1 VQATCSL
8 STEPLCSDADAAAG
22 MARTFVLIALLCG
35 GTNAA
40 RRGASRPPCPYK
52 ELGVAKTAS
61 DDDIKRAYKAK
72 ALQLH
77 PDKAPPN
84 KRQTYEAKFKRIN
97 AAYQKIRDTDA
108 RRRHARESTSKPF
121 ARPAP
126 PAQELRVPLRVSVE
140 DLLRGATRYAVISSA
155 GFTFLL
161 PVKIEVGMRPGDVVD
176 RKAHGDTILTVVLEQ
191 KPGLY
196 RIDGED
202 LHRSAWLQQ
211 WSKPTSLKLRAPG
224 GRFPFLRKNDVVVL
238 PRKGKK
244 WGDGFRLRKKGR
256 GLYAKGSNERGDLV
270 VTVRRRSL
278 RSSIAVLAARL
289 SPLVAVI
296 TAIQN
301 RTRTIQ
307 QARRAR
313 DLAKKHGPGILEGFS
328 SFLAARRVFD
338 DLQRYA
344 GAPATQW

>member
-1 VQATCSL
+1 MKRAF
-8 STEPLCSDADAAAG
+8 EGEAAAG
-22 MARTFVLIALLCG
+22 ADARPSAGSAACAPGRAPLSPSSTSTNAPPRAAPVAARKPFRPPGAGGGFRPPG

-40 RRGASRPPCPYK
+40 FRS
-52 ELGVAKTAS
+52 
-61 DDDIKRAYKAK
+61 
-72 ALQLH
+72 
-77 PDKAPPN
+77 
-84 KRQTYEAKFKRIN
+84 
-97 AAYQKIRDTDA
+97 
-108 RRRHARESTSKPF
+108 PF

-140 DLLRGATRYAVISSA
+140 DLLRGATRYAVISSS

-161 PVKIEVGMRPGDVVD
+161 PVKIEVGMRPGDIVD

-196 RIDGED
+196 RVDGED

-211 WSKPTSLKLRAPG
+211 WSKPTSLRLRAPG
-224 GRFPFLRKNDVVVL
+224 GRFPFLGKDDVITL

-256 GLYAKGSNERGDLV
+256 GLYAKGSTERGDLV

-278 RSSIAVLAARL
+278 RGSLAVLAARL

>member
-1 VQATCSL
+1 
-8 STEPLCSDADAAAG
+8 
-22 MARTFVLIALLCG
+22 MARLAVCALLALCG
-35 GTNAA
+35 RIAGAA
-40 RRGASRPPCPYK
+40 RRGASRPPPCPYK
-52 ELGVAKTAS
+52 ELGVAKSAS
-61 DDDIKRAYKAK
+61 DEDIKKAYKAA
-72 ALQLH
+72 ALKLH

-84 KRQTYEAKFKRIN
+84 KRQSYEAKFKRVN
-97 AAYQKIRDTDA
+97 AAYQKVRDADA
-108 RRRHARESTSKPF
+108 RQKHARESRTPNSPF

-140 DLLRGATRYAVISSA
+140 DLLRGATRYAVITSA

-161 PVKIEVGMRPGDVVD
+161 PVKIEVGMRPGDIVD

-196 RIDGED
+196 RVDGED

-224 GRFPFLRKNDVVVL
+224 GPRLIPVPFLRKDNVIVL

-256 GLYAKGSNERGDLV
+256 GLYAKGGLERGDLV

-328 SFLAARRVFD
+328 SFLAAWRVFD

>member
-1 VQATCSL
+1 
-8 STEPLCSDADAAAG
+8 
-22 MARTFVLIALLCG
+22 MARLAACALLVACCS
-35 GTNAA
+35 AA
-40 RRGASRPPCPYK
+40 RRGASRPPPCPYR

-61 DDDIKRAYKAK
+61 DEDIKKAYKAA
-72 ALQLH
+72 ALKLH

-84 KRQTYEAKFKRIN
+84 KRQSYEAKFKRVN
-97 AAYQKIRDTDA
+97 AAYQKVRDA
-108 RRRHARESTSKPF
+108 ESRQKHARESRTPNSPF

-140 DLLRGATRYAVISSA
+140 DLLRGATRYAVISSS

-161 PVKIEVGMRPGDVVD
+161 PVKIEVGMRPGDIVD

-196 RIDGED
+196 RVDGED

-211 WSKPTSLKLRAPG
+211 WSKPTSLRLRAPG
-224 GRFPFLRKNDVVVL
+224 GRFPFLRKDDVITL

-256 GLYAKGSNERGDLV
+256 GLYAKGGLERGDLV

-278 RSSIAVLAARL
+278 RGSLAVLAARL

>member
-1 VQATCSL
+1 
-8 STEPLCSDADAAAG
+8 
-22 MARTFVLIALLCG
+22 MARTFAFLAICCG
-35 GTNAA
+35 ATAA
-40 RRGASRPPCPYK
+40 RRGASRPPPCPYK
-52 ELGVAKTAS
+52 ELGVPKSAS
-61 DDDIKRAYKAK
+61 DDDIKKAYKAA
-72 ALQLH
+72 ALKLH

-84 KRQTYEAKFKRIN
+84 KRQSYEAKFKRVN
-97 AAYQKIRDTDA
+97 AAYQKVRDA
-108 RRRHARESTSKPF
+108 ESRQKHARESRTPNSPF

-140 DLLRGATRYAVISSA
+140 DLLRGATRYAVITSS

-176 RKAHGDTILTVVLEQ
+176 RKAHGDTILTVILEQ

-196 RIDGED
+196 RVDGED

-224 GRFPFLRKNDVVVL
+224 GPRLIPVPFLRKDDVVVL

-256 GLYAKGSNERGDLV
+256 GLYAKGGMERGDLV

-278 RSSIAVLAARL
+278 RGSLAVLAARL

>member
-1 VQATCSL
+1 
-8 STEPLCSDADAAAG
+8 
-22 MARTFVLIALLCG
+22 MARTFALIALLCSAS
-35 GTNAA
+35 AA
-40 RRGASRPPCPYK
+40 RRGASRPPPCPYK
-52 ELGVAKTAS
+52 ELGVTKSAS
-61 DDDIKRAYKAK
+61 DDDIKRAYKAA
-72 ALQLH
+72 ALKLH

-84 KRQTYEAKFKRIN
+84 KRQSYEARFKRVN
-97 AAYQKIRDTDA
+97 AAYQKVRDADA
-108 RRRHARESTSKPF
+108 RRKHARETPASPF
-121 ARPAP
+121 RAPP

-140 DLLRGATRYAVISSA
+140 DLLRGATRYAVITSA

-196 RIDGED
+196 RVDGED

-211 WSKPTSLKLRAPG
+211 WSKPTSLRLRAPG
-224 GRFPFLRKNDVVVL
+224 GRFPFLGKDDVVVL

-256 GLYAKGSNERGDLV
+256 GLYAKGGLERGDLV

-278 RSSIAVLAARL
+278 RGSLAVLAARL

>member
-1 VQATCSL
+1 
-8 STEPLCSDADAAAG
+8 
-22 MARTFVLIALLCG
+22 MARLAVWCALLCG
-35 GTNAA
+35 RIAGAA
-40 RRGASRPPCPYK
+40 RRGASRPPPCPYK

-61 DDDIKRAYKAK
+61 DDDIKRAYKAA
-72 ALQLH
+72 ALKLH

-84 KRQTYEAKFKRIN
+84 KRQTYEAKFKRVN
-97 AAYQKIRDTDA
+97 AAYQQVRDA
-108 RRRHARESTSKPF
+108 ESRQKHARETTSKPF
-121 ARPAP
+121 RAPP

-176 RKAHGDTILTVVLEQ
+176 RKAHGDTVLTVVLEQ

-196 RIDGED
+196 RVDGED

-211 WSKPTSLKLRAPG
+211 WSKPTSLRLRAPG
-224 GRFPFLRKNDVVVL
+224 ASFPFLRKDDVITL

-256 GLYAKGSNERGDLV
+256 GLYAKGGLERGDLV

-278 RSSIAVLAARL
+278 RGSLAVLAARL

-296 TAIQN
+296 SAIQN